1 MTTRR
6 NAILKGVER
15 AAELHHELGL
25 HEQLKGGDRP
35 LDVLRVAQD
44 LGLFVL
50 FKPLDG
56 LLGAYLPS
64 TADPGMMVT
73 SRRTLHVQR
82 FTAAH
87 ELGHHVLSH
96 RAMSL
101 DTENDIGFVARGSAA
116 GHDSQEIEADAFA
129 SEFLL
134 PKWLMAAH
142 ARRHHWGRKDLLRPD
157 IAYQLSL
164 RLGVSYAAT
173 CWGLAENQFI
183 DRAAAQTLAATPPR
197 SAKQQA
203 LPDIV
208 PESWYPDV
216 WVLSEHDRGIHVLG
230 NPDDW
235 LVLALDEH
243 IASGYTWDANSV
255 ASIGLSL
262 ERDDRAEPSG
272 DRVGSTISRRLI
284 VQGAVHGKL
293 RLEEKRSWD
302 PGQAVLNTFELDL
315 ALDGAEP
322 EGLPRVARPMAA

>member
-15 AAELHHELGL
+15 AAELHYELGL
-25 HEQLKGGDRP
+25 RERLKGGDRA
-35 LDVLRVAQD
+35 LDVLRVAQE

-56 LLGAYLPS
+56 LLGAYVPS
-64 TADPGMMVT
+64 AASPGMLVT
-73 SRRTLHVQR
+73 TRRTLHIQR

-87 ELGHHVLSH
+87 ELGHHVLGH
-96 RAMSL
+96 RATSL
-101 DTENDIGFVARGSAA
+101 DTDVGFVARGEVA

-142 ARRHHWGRKDLLRPD
+142 ARRHHWGKKDLVRPD
-157 IAYQLSL
+157 VTYQLSL

-173 CWGLAENQFI
+173 CWALAENQFI
-183 DRAAAQTLAATPPR
+183 DRATAQALAETPPR

-208 PESWYPDV
+208 PASWYPDV
-216 WVLSEHDRGIHVLG
+216 WVLSERDRGVHVLG

-235 LVLALDEH
+235 LVLALEEH
-243 IASGYTWDANSV
+243 VAGGYTWDANAV
-255 ASIGLSL
+255 ASVGLSL
-262 ERDDRAEPSG
+262 ERDDRAERS
-272 DRVGSTISRRLI
+272 DDTIGSPITRRLI
-284 VQGAVHGKL
+284 VQGAAHGKL

-302 PGQAVLNTFELDL
+302 PSQAVLNTFELDL
-315 ALDGAEP
+315 ALDGAEL